1 MGYWINLEGDLEE
14 LFVLIEQAVPSIG
27 DEHRPD
33 DLEVALKPSYIA
45 NLKEHVFDAQFL
57 PILRDTVEE
66 AVECLPDGQNLCRL
80 CDLFSLLVL
89 ERSTTV
95 EELVLVFYCWE

>member
-1 MGYWINLEGDLEE
+1 MASSVGDGCCPGDLEVE
-14 LFVLIEQAVPSIG
+14 
-27 DEHRPD
+27 
-33 DLEVALKPSYIA
+33 LKPGYIA
-45 NLKEHVFDAQFL
+45 NFRGRIFDAQFL
-57 PILRDTVEE
+57 PNLRDTVAE